1 MPTLTCLTRTPKLW
15 AMSLPEGHLSRAVWG
30 WIVAGLLVS
39 LLSMHG
45 AQVQS
50 PVLHESGVV
59 VHASSASTEREV
71 EAEGLEVLGLS
82 FYIMNLKLF

>member
-1 MPTLTCLTRTPKLW
+1 
-15 AMSLPEGHLSRAVWG
+15 MSLPEDHPSRAVWG
-30 WIVAGLLVS
+30 WAVAGLLAF
-39 LLSMHG
+39 LLSMQG

-59 VHASSASTEREV
+59 VHASNASTGREV

-82 FYIMNLKLF
+82 FYIMNLKLVWAA

>member
-1 MPTLTCLTRTPKLW
+1 ML
-15 AMSLPEGHLSRAVWG
+15 A
-30 WIVAGLLVS
+30 S

-59 VHASSASTEREV
+59 VHASNASTEREV

-82 FYIMNLKLF
+82 FYIMNLKIVLAT